1 MDFGRR
7 AQTDDPTRSR
17 HRRQRKL
24 PWLTAITA
32 TLLLIAACSGP
43 ATGDDS
49 DPTPTATATS
59 IPTETP
65 VATPTSEPTA
75 TVTPT
80 VAATASPTLGASPV
94 TNASPSGSPSVA
106 SGSPTSVNQQLKDE
120 LPTLAELPAEG
131 FTISSEGTH
140 TAQELANFYS
150 DNAAHLQRLTDWGF
164 KAHVYREFGHTSTGA
179 DDPLPYDILCTV
191 NVYGSPDQ
199 AQMAIDFL
207 KKLDLSLGK
216 TEVEAPKVGDVSV
229 ALTVPTAD
237 GTPTASIY
245 VRKGDS
251 VYVYFAEGGKPLEA
265 VTAIAQKVFAR

>member
-7 AQTDDPTRSR
+7 ARTDEPASSR
-17 HRRQRKL
+17 RRRQRTL
-24 PWLTAITA
+24 SWLTTIAA
-32 TLLLIAACSGP
+32 TLLLVAACSGP

-59 IPTETP
+59 VPTETP
-65 VATPTSEPTA
+65 VATPTTAPTA
-75 TVTPT
+75 TLAPI
-80 VAATASPTLGASPV
+80 VAATASPTLSGSPT
-94 TNASPSGSPSVA
+94 TNASPAVG

-120 LPTLAELPAEG
+120 LPQLAELPAEG

-140 TAQELANFYS
+140 TAQELANSYA

-164 KAHVYREFGHTSTGA
+164 KAHVYRQFAHVSSGA
-179 DDPLPYDILCTV
+179 DDPLPFDILCTV
-191 NVYGSPDQ
+191 NQYGSPDQ

-207 KKLDLSLGK
+207 KQLDLSQGK
-216 TEVEAPKVGDVSV
+216 TEVDAPKVGDVAV
-229 ALTVPTAD
+229 ALSVPTAD